1 MLRRFKLPPSA
12 PLTCTCGTGA
22 GRTGPYLLPILL
34 VISILLA
41 GCRSPQLG
49 QELIRVQVVADGKTQ
64 QVEIQAGSTAGQAL
78 EAAGLQVGNLDKS
91 DPPVYTVLSS
101 GDEVR
106 LTRVREEFT
115 TEDVTIP
122 FEQQIARNESM
133 PEGET
138 RLVQPGVSG
147 SQELTYRILY
157 EDGKEVSRSVV
168 KSVTLQEAVPEIV
181 MVGAQ
186 SAYAP
191 LVIPGKLAYLAGG
204 NAWLMEGT
212 TANRRPL
219 VTTGDLDGR
228 IFSISPDGK
237 WLLFSRKSSKA
248 ADAEINTLWVIS
260 LSGTNAKP
268 FSLGV
273 KNVVH
278 SAVWTPSSAN
288 VAYTTVEPRS
298 TAPGWQANND
308 IYKVVIGN
316 GWAGTPQRIVEANS
330 GGVYGWWGLE
340 LHYSPEG
347 ILSYARPDEVGLVD
361 QQGGELK
368 PLLEITPLQ
377 THSDWAWVPGMT
389 WGADSQTLYVVTH
402 APPPNLVN
410 AEESPFFDLTAAST
424 ADKAV
429 VHVARQTGMF
439 AYPSA
444 SALRPSGKEKA
455 YQVAFLQAVFPEQS
469 ETSRYRV
476 VVMDRDGS
484 NQRIIFPPSDA
495 PGLEPQTPVWA
506 PEPLDGQTGDFLA
519 LVYQGNLWLVD
530 SGSGNAFQVT
540 GDGLITRID
549 WK

>member
-1 MLRRFKLPPSA
+1 MTLRIKLPPH
-12 PLTCTCGTGA
+12 
-22 GRTGPYLLPILL
+22 LLPFFFVSFLI
-34 VISILLA
+34 LA

-49 QELIRVQVVADGKTQ
+49 QELIGVQVIADGSTQ
-64 QVEIQAGSTAGQAL
+64 QVEVQAGSTAGQAL
-78 EAAGLQVGNLDKS
+78 EAAGMQVSNLDKS
-91 DPPVYTVLSS
+91 DPPVYTVL
-101 GDEVR
+101 GDGDQVR
-106 LTRVREEFT
+106 LTRVREEFI
-115 TEDVTIP
+115 TEEVTIP
-122 FEQQIARNESM
+122 FEQQIARNESL
-133 PEGET
+133 PVGET

-147 SQELTYRILY
+147 IQELTYRILY
-157 EDGKEVSRSVV
+157 EDGEEVSRSVV
-168 KSVTLQEAVPEIV
+168 KSVILREAVSEIV

-219 VTTGDLDGR
+219 VTSGDLDGR

-248 ADAEINTLWVIS
+248 ADVEINTLWAVS
-260 LSGTNAKP
+260 LARENLSP
-268 FSLGV
+268 FNLGI

-308 IYKVVIGN
+308 VYKVVIGN

-347 ILSYARPDEVGLVD
+347 ILSYARADEVGLVD
-361 QQGGELK
+361 QQSGQLK
-368 PLLEITPLQ
+368 PLLEITPVQ

-389 WGADSQTLYVVTH
+389 WGADSQTLFVVTH

-424 ADKAV
+424 ANKAV
-429 VHVARQTGMF
+429 MRIARQTGMF

-444 SALRPSGKEKA
+444 SMLRESGDENA
-455 YQVAFLQAVFPEQS
+455 YQIAFLQAIFPEQS

-476 VVMDRDGS
+476 IVMDRDGS

-495 PGLEPQTPVWA
+495 PGLEPQRPIWA
-506 PEPLDGQTGDFLA
+506 PLPLEGQARDFLA
-519 LVYQGNLWLVD
+519 LSYQGNLWLVD
-530 SGSGNAFQVT
+530 SGNGAAFQVT

>member
-1 MLRRFKLPPSA
+1 MLRRFQLPLS
-12 PLTCTCGTGA
+12 
-22 GRTGPYLLPILL
+22 LLPILL
-34 VISILLA
+34 AISILLA

-49 QELIRVQVVADGKTQ
+49 QELIRVQIAADGKTQ
-64 QVEIQAGSTAGQAL
+64 QVEVQAGSTAGQAL
-78 EAAGLQVGNLDKS
+78 EAAGLQVSNLDKS
-91 DPPVYTVLSS
+91 DPPVYTILSN
-101 GDEVR
+101 GDEIR

-122 FEQQIARNESM
+122 FEQQIARNESL

-147 SQELTYRILY
+147 LQELTYRILF
-157 EDGKEVSRSVV
+157 ENDKEISRSVV
-168 KSVTLQEAVPEIV
+168 KSVILQEAVPEIV

-237 WLLFSRKSSKA
+237 WLLFSRKSSKS
-248 ADAEINTLWVIS
+248 ADVEINTLWAVS
-260 LSGTNAKP
+260 LSGSNAKP

-308 IYKVVIGN
+308 VYKVVIGN

-347 ILSYARPDEVGLVD
+347 ILSYARADEVGLVD

-377 THSDWAWVPGMT
+377 THSDWAWVPGMA
-389 WGADSQTLYVVTH
+389 WGADSQTLYIVTH

-429 VHVARQTGMF
+429 VRIARQTGMF

-444 SALRPSGKEKA
+444 SVLRPSGKEKA

-506 PEPLDGQTGDFLA
+506 PDPLDGQTGDFLA
-519 LVYQGNLWLVD
+519 LAYQGNLWLVD

-540 GDGLITRID
+540 GDGLITGID

>member
-1 MLRRFKLPPSA
+1 MPQRFGLPSKLLIVSIA
-12 PLTCTCGTGA
+12 
-22 GRTGPYLLPILL
+22 
-34 VISILLA
+34 ISILLA
-41 GCRSPQLG
+41 GCFAPQIAG
-49 QELIRVQVVADGKTQ
+49 EQINVQVIADGETR
-64 QVEIQAGSTAGQAL
+64 QVQVQSGSTAGQAL
-78 EAAGLQVGNLDKS
+78 EAAGLHVGNLDRS
-91 DPPVYTVLSS
+91 DPPIYTVVGN
-101 GDEVR
+101 GDQIH

-115 TEDVTIP
+115 TEEVTIP
-122 FEQQIARNESM
+122 FDQQIARNESL
-133 PEGET
+133 PVGET
-138 RLVQPGVSG
+138 RLVQPGING
-147 SQELTYRILY
+147 KQELTYRILY
-157 EDGKEVSRSVV
+157 EDDVEVNRSAV
-168 KSVTLQEAVPEIV
+168 KIVTLQEALPEIV

-191 LVIPGKLAYLAGG
+191 LVIPGKIAYLAGG

-228 IFSISPDGK
+228 IFSISPDGR
-237 WLLFSRKSSKA
+237 WLLYSRKSSKP
-248 ADAEINTLWVIS
+248 ADEEINTLWAVN
-260 LSGTNAKP
+260 LTNPDATP
-268 FSLGV
+268 FNLGI

-278 SAVWTPSSAN
+278 SAIWTPSSAN

-316 GWAGTPQRIVEANS
+316 GWAGTPQRVLEANS

-347 ILSYARPDEVGLVD
+347 ILSYARADQVGLVD
-361 QQGGELK
+361 QQKGELK

-389 WGADSQTLYVVTH
+389 WGADSQTVFVVTH

-410 AEESPFFDLTAAST
+410 AEESPYFDLTAAST
-424 ADKAV
+424 ANKATMRLV
-429 VHVARQTGMF
+429 QQTGMF

-444 SALRPSGKEKA
+444 SALRQSGKEKS
-455 YQVAFLQAVFPEQS
+455 YQLAFLQAIFPEQS

-484 NQRIIFPPSDA
+484 NRRAIFPPADA

-506 PEPLDGQTGDFLA
+506 AEPLEGQTGDFL
-519 LVYQGNLWLVD
+519 LLIYQGNLWLVD
-530 SGSGNAFQVT
+530 SGSEQAFQIT
-540 GDGLITRID
+540 GDGLINRVD

>member
-1 MLRRFKLPPSA
+1 MLRRFKLQP
-12 PLTCTCGTGA
+12 C
-22 GRTGPYLLPILL
+22 LLPLL
-34 VISILLA
+34 VSVFLLLA

-49 QELIRVQVVADGKTQ
+49 QELIHVQVSADGKTQ

-78 EAAGLQVGNLDKS
+78 KAAGVEVSNLDKS
-91 DPPVYTVLSS
+91 DPPVYTVL
-101 GDEVR
+101 GDGDQVR

-122 FEQQIARNESM
+122 FEQQVVRNESL
-133 PEGET
+133 PVGDT

-147 SQELTYRILY
+147 TQELTYRILY

-168 KSVTLQEAVPEIV
+168 KSVDLQAAVPEIV

-248 ADAEINTLWVIS
+248 ADVEINTLWAVS
-260 LSGTNAKP
+260 LTREKASP

-278 SAVWTPSSAN
+278 SAIWTPSSAN

-308 IYKVVIGN
+308 VYKVVIGD

-347 ILSYARPDEVGLVD
+347 ILSYARADEVGLVD
-361 QQGGELK
+361 QQKGELK
-368 PLLEITPLQ
+368 PLLEITPVQ

-389 WGADSQTLYVVTH
+389 WGADSQTMFVVTH

-424 ADKAV
+424 ANKAV
-429 VHVARQTGMF
+429 IQIARQTGMF

-444 SALRPSGKEKA
+444 SALRPSGEERA
-455 YQVAFLQAVFPEQS
+455 YQVAFLQAIFPEQS

-484 NQRIIFPPSDA
+484 NQRIIFPPPDA

-506 PEPLDGQTGDFLA
+506 PEPIEGQVRDFLA

-530 SGSGNAFQVT
+530 SGSGDSFQVT
-540 GDGLITRID
+540 GDGLISRID

>member
-1 MLRRFKLPPSA
+1 MYRRF
-12 PLTCTCGTGA
+12 
-22 GRTGPYLLPILL
+22 RLLPNLL
-34 VISILLA
+34 PLFLAVSILLA

-49 QELIRVQVVADGKTQ
+49 QELIRVQISADGKTQ
-64 QVEIQAGSTAGQAL
+64 QIEVQAGSTAAQAL
-78 EAAGLQVGNLDKS
+78 EAAGLAVSNLDKS
-91 DPPVYTVLSS
+91 DPPAYTVLGD
-101 GDEVR
+101 GDEIR
-106 LTRVREEFT
+106 LTRVREEFI
-115 TEDVTIP
+115 TEEVTIP
-122 FEQQIARNESM
+122 FEQQIARNESL
-133 PEGET
+133 PDGET

-147 SQELTYRILY
+147 LEERTYRILF
-157 EDGKEVSRSVV
+157 EDDEEVNRSVV
-168 KSVTLQEAVPEIV
+168 KSVILRAAVPEIV

-186 SAYAP
+186 SVYAP

-228 IFSISPDGK
+228 IFSISPNGD
-237 WLLFSRKSSKA
+237 WLLFSRKSNKSPEV
-248 ADAEINTLWVIS
+248 EINTLWAIS
-260 LSGTNAKP
+260 LSRLTASP
-268 FSLGV
+268 FSLDV

-308 IYKVVIGN
+308 VYKVVIGN

-347 ILSYARPDEVGLVD
+347 ILSYARADEIGLVD
-361 QQGGELK
+361 QQNGELK

-389 WGADSQTLYVVTH
+389 WGADGQTLYVVTH

-410 AEESPFFDLTAAST
+410 PEESPFFDLTAAST
-424 ADKAV
+424 ANKAV
-429 VHVARQTGMF
+429 VRIARQTGMF

-444 SALRPSGKEKA
+444 SALRPSGDERA

-476 VVMDRDGS
+476 IIMDRDGS

-506 PEPLDGQTGDFLA
+506 PEPIEGQAGDFLA
-519 LVYQGNLWLVD
+519 LAYQGNLWLVD

-540 GDGLITRID
+540 GDGLISRID

>member
-1 MLRRFKLPPSA
+1 MFPRIRLIPNLLASMLA
-12 PLTCTCGTGA
+12 
-22 GRTGPYLLPILL
+22 
-34 VISILLA
+34 VSILLA

-49 QELIRVQVVADGKTQ
+49 QEQISVQVVADGRTQ

-78 EAAGLQVGNLDKS
+78 EAAGLTVSNLDKS
-91 DPPVYTVLSS
+91 DPPAYTVLSD
-101 GDEVR
+101 GDEIR

-115 TEDVTIP
+115 TEEVTIP
-122 FEQQIARNESM
+122 FEQQIARNESL
-133 PEGET
+133 PVGET

-147 SQELTYRILY
+147 IQEKTYRILY
-157 EDGKEVSRSVV
+157 ENDEEVSRSVV
-168 KSVTLQEAVPEIV
+168 KTVVIQETVPEIV

-191 LVIPGKLAYLAGG
+191 LVIPGVIVYLAGG

-228 IFSISPDGK
+228 IFSVSPNGR
-237 WLLFSRKSSKA
+237 WLLFSRQSNKSP
-248 ADAEINTLWVIS
+248 DVEINTLWAIS
-260 LSGTNAKP
+260 LSRENASP
-268 FSLGV
+268 FNLDI

-278 SAVWTPSSAN
+278 SAIWTPSSAN

-330 GGVYGWWGLE
+330 GGVYGWWGME

-347 ILSYARPDEVGLVD
+347 ILSYARADEVGLVD
-361 QQGGELK
+361 QQKGELK

-389 WGADSQTLYVVTH
+389 WGADSQTMYVVTH

-410 AEESPFFDLTAAST
+410 AEESPFFDLTASST
-424 ADKAV
+424 ANKATMRI
-429 VHVARQTGMF
+429 AQQTGMF

-444 SALRPSGKEKA
+444 SALRPSGEEKS
-455 YQVAFLQAVFPEQS
+455 YQVAFLQAIFPEQS

-476 VVMDRDGS
+476 IVMDRDGS
-484 NQRIIFPPSDA
+484 NQRAIFPPSDA
-495 PGLEPQTPVWA
+495 PGLEPQAPVWA
-506 PEPLDGQTGDFLA
+506 PQPLEGQTGDFLA

-530 SGSGNAFQVT
+530 SGSGQVFQVT
-540 GDGLITRID
+540 GDGLISRLD

>member
-1 MLRRFKLPPSA
+1 MLRRFSPFPN
-12 PLTCTCGTGA
+12 
-22 GRTGPYLLPILL
+22 LLLILL
-34 VISILLA
+34 TVSTLLA

-49 QELIRVQVVADGKTQ
+49 QELISVQVIADGNTQ

-78 EAAGLQVGNLDKS
+78 ESAGVQVSNLDKS
-91 DPPVYTVLSS
+91 DPPIYTVLSD
-101 GDEVR
+101 GDQVR

-115 TEDVTIP
+115 TEEVTIP
-122 FEQQIARNESM
+122 FEQQIARNESL
-133 PEGET
+133 PDGET

-147 SQELTYRILY
+147 VQELTYRILF
-157 EDGKEVSRSVV
+157 EDDVEVSRSVV
-168 KSVTLQEAVPEIV
+168 KSVILQEAVPEIV

-219 VTTGDLDGR
+219 VTSGDLDGR
-228 IFSISPDGK
+228 IFSISPDGE
-237 WLLFSRKSSKA
+237 WLLFSRKSSKP
-248 ADAEINTLWVIS
+248 ADEEINTLWAVS
-260 LSGTNAKP
+260 LSRENSSP

-308 IYKVVIGN
+308 VYKVVIGN

-347 ILSYARPDEVGLVD
+347 ILSYARADEIGLVD
-361 QQGGELK
+361 QQNGEFK

-389 WGADSQTLYVVTH
+389 WGADSLTIYVVTH

-424 ADKAV
+424 ANKAV
-429 VHVARQTGMF
+429 VRIAHQTGMF
-439 AYPSA
+439 AFPSA
-444 SALRPSGKEKA
+444 SALRPSGKEKS

-495 PGLEPQTPVWA
+495 PGLEPQAPVWA
-506 PEPLDGQTGDFLA
+506 PAPLEGQAGDFLA
-519 LVYQGNLWLVD
+519 LAYQGNLWLVD
-530 SGSGNAFQVT
+530 SGSGGAFQVT
-540 GDGLITRID
+540 GDGLISRLD

>member
-1 MLRRFKLPPSA
+1 MQ
-12 PLTCTCGTGA
+12 
-22 GRTGPYLLPILL
+22 
-34 VISILLA
+34 VI
-41 GCRSPQLG
+41 
-49 QELIRVQVVADGKTQ
+49 ADGNTQ
-64 QVEIQAGSTAGQAL
+64 QVEIQNGSTAGQAL
-78 EAAGLQVGNLDKS
+78 QAAGVQVSNLDKS
-91 DPPVYTVLSS
+91 DPPAYAVLSD

-106 LTRVREEFT
+106 LTRVSEEFI
-115 TEDVTIP
+115 TEEVTIP
-122 FEQQIARNESM
+122 FEQQIARNESL
-133 PEGET
+133 PDGET

-147 SQELTYRILY
+147 LQELTYRILL
-157 EDGKEVSRSVV
+157 EDGQEVSRSVV
-168 KSVTLQEAVPEIV
+168 KNVTLQAAVPEIV

-191 LVIPGKLAYLAGG
+191 LVIPGKLAYIAGG

-219 VTTGDLDGR
+219 VTSGDLDGR
-228 IFSISPDGK
+228 IFSISPDGE
-237 WLLFSRKSSKA
+237 WLMFSRRSTKSP
-248 ADAEINTLWVIS
+248 DVEINTLWAVS
-260 LSGTNAKP
+260 LARAGASP

-308 IYKVVIGN
+308 VYKVVIGN

-347 ILSYARPDEVGLVD
+347 ILSYARADEVGLVD
-361 QQGGELK
+361 QQNGEFK

-389 WGADSQTLYVVTH
+389 WGADSFTLYVVTH
-402 APPPNLVN
+402 APPPSLVN
-410 AEESPFFDLTAAST
+410 PEESPFFDLTAAST
-424 ADKAV
+424 ANKAV
-429 VHVARQTGMF
+429 VRIASQTGMF
-439 AYPSA
+439 AYPAA
-444 SALRPSGKEKA
+444 SALRPSGEEKS
-455 YQVAFLQAVFPEQS
+455 YQVAFLQAIFPEQS

-484 NQRIIFPPSDA
+484 NQRAIFPPSDA
-495 PGLEPQTPVWA
+495 PGLEPQAPTWA
-506 PEPLDGQTGDFLA
+506 PEPVEGQSADFLA
-519 LVYQGNLWLVD
+519 LAYQGNLWLVD
-530 SGSGNAFQVT
+530 SGSEQAFQVT
-540 GDGLITRID
+540 GDGLISRID

>member
-1 MLRRFKLPPSA
+1 MTLRFKLPS
-12 PLTCTCGTGA
+12 L
-22 GRTGPYLLPILL
+22 LLPVFL
-34 VISILLA
+34 VSFLLLA

-49 QELIRVQVVADGKTQ
+49 QELIDVQVIADGSTQ
-64 QVEIQAGSTAGQAL
+64 QIEVQAGSTAGQAL
-78 EAAGLQVGNLDKS
+78 EAAGVQVSNLDKS
-91 DPPVYTVLSS
+91 DPPVYTVL
-101 GDEVR
+101 GDGDQVR
-106 LTRVREEFT
+106 LTRVREEFL
-115 TEDVTIP
+115 TEEVTIP
-122 FEQQIARNESM
+122 FEQQLARNESL
-133 PEGET
+133 PVGET

-147 SQELTYRILY
+147 AQELTYRILY
-157 EDGKEVSRSVV
+157 EDEQEVSRSVV
-168 KSVTLQEAVPEIV
+168 KSVTLREAVPEIV

-219 VTTGDLDGR
+219 VTSGDLDGR
-228 IFSISPDGK
+228 VFSISPDGK

-248 ADAEINTLWVIS
+248 PEVEINTLWAVS
-260 LSGTNAKP
+260 LARENSSP
-268 FSLGV
+268 FNLGI

-278 SAVWTPSSAN
+278 SAIWTPSSAN

-308 IYKVVIGN
+308 VYKVVIGN

-347 ILSYARPDEVGLVD
+347 ILSYARADEVGLVD
-361 QQGGELK
+361 QQRGELK
-368 PLLEITPLQ
+368 PLLEITPVQ
-377 THSDWAWVPGMT
+377 THSDWAWVPGLA

-402 APPPNLVN
+402 APPPSLVN

-424 ADKAV
+424 ANKAV
-429 VHVARQTGMF
+429 MRIARQTGMF

-444 SALRPSGKEKA
+444 SILRESGKEKA
-455 YQVAFLQAVFPEQS
+455 YQIAFLQAIFPEQS

-476 VVMDRDGS
+476 IVMDRDGS

-495 PGLEPQTPVWA
+495 PGLEPQRPVWA
-506 PEPLDGQTGDFLA
+506 PQPIEGQARDFLA
-519 LVYQGNLWLVD
+519 LSYQGNLWLVD
-530 SGSGNAFQVT
+530 SGNGAAFQVT

>member
-1 MLRRFKLPPSA
+1 M
-12 PLTCTCGTGA
+12 
-22 GRTGPYLLPILL
+22 
-34 VISILLA
+34 
-41 GCRSPQLG
+41 
-49 QELIRVQVVADGKTQ
+49 QVVADGNTQ

-78 EAAGLQVGNLDKS
+78 EAAGLQVSNLDKS
-91 DPPVYTVLSS
+91 DPPAYTVISS
-101 GDEVR
+101 GDEIH
-106 LTRVREEFT
+106 LTRVREEFI
-115 TEDVTIP
+115 TEEVTIP
-122 FEQQIARNESM
+122 FEQQIARNESL
-133 PEGET
+133 PDGET

-147 SQELTYRILY
+147 LQELTYRILL
-157 EDGKEVSRSVV
+157 EDDEEVSRSVV
-168 KSVTLQEAVPEIV
+168 KNVILQAAVPEIV

-212 TANRRPL
+212 TASRRPL
-219 VTTGDLDGR
+219 VTSGDLDGR
-228 IFSISPDGK
+228 IFSISPDGE
-237 WLLFSRKSSKA
+237 WLLFTRRSTKA
-248 ADAEINTLWVIS
+248 PDVEINTLWAIS
-260 LSGTNAKP
+260 LSRASASP
-268 FSLGV
+268 FDLGV

-308 IYKVVIGN
+308 VYKIVIGN
-316 GWAGTPQRIVEANS
+316 GWAGTPQRIMEANS

-347 ILSYARPDEVGLVD
+347 ILSYARADEIGLVD
-361 QQGGELK
+361 QQIGELK
-368 PLLEITPLQ
+368 PLLAITPLQ

-402 APPPNLVN
+402 APPPNLVSP
-410 AEESPFFDLTAAST
+410 EESPFFDLTAAST
-424 ADKAV
+424 ANKAV
-429 VHVARQTGMF
+429 VRIASQTGMF

-444 SALRPSGKEKA
+444 SALRPSGEEKS
-455 YQVAFLQAVFPEQS
+455 YQVAFLQAIFPEQS

-484 NQRIIFPPSDA
+484 NQHAIFPPSDA
-495 PGLEPQTPVWA
+495 PGLEPQAPAWA
-506 PEPLDGQTGDFLA
+506 PEPLEGQIGDFLA
-519 LVYQGNLWLVD
+519 LSYQGNLWLVD
-530 SGSGNAFQVT
+530 SSNGQAFQVT
-540 GDGLITRID
+540 GDGLISRID

>member
-1 MLRRFKLPPSA
+1 MYRRFRL
-12 PLTCTCGTGA
+12 LLN
-22 GRTGPYLLPILL
+22 LLPLFLAVSILL
-34 VISILLA
+34 V

-49 QELIRVQVVADGKTQ
+49 QELIRVQVNADGKTQ
-64 QVEIQAGSTAGQAL
+64 QVEVQAGSTAAQAL
-78 EAAGLQVGNLDKS
+78 EAAGLAVSNLDKS
-91 DPPVYTVLSS
+91 DPPAYTVLGD

-106 LTRVREEFT
+106 LTRVREEFI
-115 TEDVTIP
+115 TEEVNIP
-122 FEQQIARNESM
+122 FEQQIARNESL
-133 PEGET
+133 PDGET

-147 SQELTYRILY
+147 LEERTYRILF
-157 EDGKEVSRSVV
+157 EDDEEVNRSVV
-168 KSVTLQEAVPEIV
+168 KSVILRAAVPEIV

-228 IFSISPDGK
+228 IFSISPNGD
-237 WLLFSRKSSKA
+237 WLLFSRKSTKSP
-248 ADAEINTLWVIS
+248 DVEINTLWAIS
-260 LSGTNAKP
+260 LSRLNVSP
-268 FSLGV
+268 FSLDV

-308 IYKVVIGN
+308 VYKVVIGN

-347 ILSYARPDEVGLVD
+347 ILSYARADEVGLVD
-361 QQGGELK
+361 QQNGELK

-389 WGADSQTLYVVTH
+389 WGADSQTLYIVTH

-410 AEESPFFDLTAAST
+410 PEESPFFDLTAAST
-424 ADKAV
+424 ANQAV
-429 VHVARQTGMF
+429 VRIARQTGMF

-444 SALRPSGKEKA
+444 SALRPSGEERA

-476 VVMDRDGS
+476 IIMDRDGS

-506 PEPLDGQTGDFLA
+506 PEPLQGQAGDFLA
-519 LVYQGNLWLVD
+519 LAYQGNLWLVD
-530 SGSGNAFQVT
+530 SGSGSAFQVT
-540 GDGLITRID
+540 GDGLISRID

>member
-1 MLRRFKLPPSA
+1 
-12 PLTCTCGTGA
+12 
-22 GRTGPYLLPILL
+22 
-34 VISILLA
+34 V
-41 GCRSPQLG
+41 
-49 QELIRVQVVADGKTQ
+49 
-64 QVEIQAGSTAGQAL
+64 
-78 EAAGLQVGNLDKS
+78 
-91 DPPVYTVLSS
+91 
-101 GDEVR
+101 
-106 LTRVREEFT
+106 TRVREEFV
-115 TEDVTIP
+115 TEEVTIP
-122 FEQQIARNESM
+122 FEQQIARNESL
-133 PEGET
+133 PVGET

-147 SQELTYRILY
+147 IQELTYRILY
-157 EDGKEVSRSVV
+157 EDEQEVNRAVV
-168 KSVTLQEAVPEIV
+168 KSVTLQAALPEIV

-212 TANRRPL
+212 TANRHPL
-219 VTTGDLDGR
+219 VTSGDLDGR

-237 WLLFSRKSSKA
+237 WLLFSRKSDKSP
-248 ADAEINTLWVIS
+248 DVEINSLWAVS
-260 LSGTNAKP
+260 LSRENASP
-268 FSLGV
+268 FSLGI

-308 IYKVVIGN
+308 VYNVVIGN

-347 ILSYARPDEVGLVD
+347 ILSYARADEVGLVD
-361 QQGGELK
+361 QQNGELK

-377 THSDWAWVPGMT
+377 THSDWAWVPGLA

-410 AEESPFFDLTAAST
+410 AEDSPFFDLTAAST
-424 ADKAV
+424 ANKAV
-429 VHVARQTGMF
+429 VHIARQTGMF

-444 SALRPSGKEKA
+444 SVLRPSGEERA
-455 YQVAFLQAVFPEQS
+455 YQVAYLQAIFPEQS

-476 VVMDRDGS
+476 IVMDRDGS
-484 NQRIIFPPSDA
+484 NQRIIFPPPDA
-495 PGLEPQTPVWA
+495 PGLEPQVPVWA
-506 PEPLDGQTGDFLA
+506 PQPLEGQVRDFLA
-519 LVYQGNLWLVD
+519 LAYQGNLWLVD
-530 SGSGNAFQVT
+530 SGNGSAFQVT

>member
-1 MLRRFKLPPSA
+1 MFRRFKLPSH
-12 PLTCTCGTGA
+12 
-22 GRTGPYLLPILL
+22 LLPILL
-34 VISILLA
+34 AVSILLA

-49 QELIRVQVVADGKTQ
+49 EEMIHVQVIADGNTQ
-64 QVEIQAGSTAGQAL
+64 LVEIRAGSTAGQAL
-78 EAAGLQVGNLDKS
+78 EAADLQVSNLDKS
-91 DPPVYTVLSS
+91 DPPIYTVLSE
-101 GDEVR
+101 GDQVR

-115 TEDVTIP
+115 TEEVTIP
-122 FEQQIARNESM
+122 FEQQIARNESL
-133 PEGET
+133 PDGET
-138 RLVQPGVSG
+138 RLVQPGVNG
-147 SQELTYRILY
+147 LQELTYRVLF
-157 EDGKEVSRSVV
+157 EDDVEVNRSVV
-168 KSVTLQEAVPEIV
+168 KNVTIQEAVPEIV

-212 TANRRPL
+212 TANRRPI
-219 VTTGDLDGR
+219 VTSGDLDGR
-228 IFSISPDGK
+228 IFSISPNGE
-237 WLLFSRKSSKA
+237 WLLFSRQSTKS
-248 ADAEINTLWVIS
+248 ADVEINSLWVVS
-260 LSGTNAKP
+260 LTRENAKP

-278 SAVWTPSSAN
+278 SAIWTPSSAN

-308 IYKVVIGN
+308 VYKVVIGD

-347 ILSYARPDEVGLVD
+347 ILSYARADEVGLVD
-361 QQGGELK
+361 QQAGEFK

-389 WGADSQTLYVVTH
+389 WGADSFTLYVVTH

-410 AEESPFFDLTAAST
+410 PEESPYFDLTAAST
-424 ADKAV
+424 ANRAV
-429 VHVARQTGMF
+429 VRIARQTGMF
-439 AYPSA
+439 AFPSA
-444 SALRPSGKEKA
+444 SALRSSGEERA
-455 YQVAFLQAVFPEQS
+455 YQVAYLQAVFPEQS

-495 PGLEPQTPVWA
+495 PGLEPQAPVWS
-506 PEPLDGQTGDFLA
+506 PEPLEGQTGDFIALA
-519 LVYQGNLWLVD
+519 YQGNLWLVD

-540 GDGLITRID
+540 GDGLISRLD

>member
-1 MLRRFKLPPSA
+1 MKQRLKL
-12 PLTCTCGTGA
+12 LLH
-22 GRTGPYLLPILL
+22 LLPIFGIISLL
-34 VISILLA
+34 VVA
-41 GCRSPQLG
+41 CRSPQLG
-49 QELIRVQVVADGKTQ
+49 QELIHVQVNADGKTQ
-64 QVEIQAGSTAGQAL
+64 QVEVQAGSTAGQAL
-78 EAAGLQVGNLDKS
+78 EAAGVQVSNLDKS
-91 DPPVYTVLSS
+91 DPPVYTVLGN
-101 GDEVR
+101 GDQVH

-122 FEQQIARNESM
+122 FEQQIARNESL
-133 PEGET
+133 PVGET

-147 SQELTYRILY
+147 MQEQTYRVLY
-157 EDGKEVSRSVV
+157 EDGEEVSRSVV
-168 KSVTLQEAVPEIV
+168 KSVTLQAAVPEIV

-191 LVIPGKLAYLAGG
+191 LVIPGKLAYLSGG

-212 TANRRPL
+212 TADRRPL

-237 WLLFSRKSSKA
+237 WLLFSRKSSKSPA
-248 ADAEINTLWVIS
+248 VEINTLWAVS
-260 LSGTNAKP
+260 LLRENASP

-278 SAVWTPSSAN
+278 SAIWTPSSAN

-308 IYKVVIGN
+308 VYKVVIGD

-340 LHYSPEG
+340 LYYSPEG
-347 ILSYARPDEVGLVD
+347 ILSYARADEVGLVD
-361 QQGGELK
+361 QQNGELK
-368 PLLEITPLQ
+368 PLLDITPVQ

-424 ADKAV
+424 ANKAV
-429 VHVARQTGMF
+429 MQIARQTGMF

-444 SALRPSGKEKA
+444 SVLRPSGKERA
-455 YQVAFLQAVFPEQS
+455 YQVAFLQAIFPDQS

-476 VVMDRDGS
+476 IVMDRDGS

-506 PEPLDGQTGDFLA
+506 PEPLEGQARDFLA
-519 LVYQGNLWLVD
+519 LIYQGNLWLVD
-530 SGSGNAFQVT
+530 SGSGDAFQVT
-540 GDGLITRID
+540 GDGLISRID

>member
-1 MLRRFKLPPSA
+1 MHQRFNPSTTLRTSLN
-12 PLTCTCGTGA
+12 
-22 GRTGPYLLPILL
+22 LLAILL
-34 VISILLA
+34 AASLLLA
-41 GCRSPQLG
+41 GCRSPELG
-49 QELIRVQVVADGKTQ
+49 QEQINVQVVADGKTQ
-64 QVEIQAGSTAGQAL
+64 QVEIQAGSTVGQAL
-78 EAAGLQVGNLDKS
+78 EAAGLDVSNLDKS
-91 DPPVYTVLSS
+91 DPPAYTVLSD
-101 GDEVR
+101 GDEIH
-106 LTRVREEFT
+106 LTRVREEFI
-115 TEDVTIP
+115 TEEVTIP
-122 FEQQIARNESM
+122 FEGQIARNESL

-147 SQELTYRILY
+147 LQELTYRILL
-157 EDGKEVSRSVV
+157 EDGQEVSRTAV
-168 KSVTLQEAVPEIV
+168 KTVTLREAVPEIV

-191 LVIPGKLAYLAGG
+191 LVIPGKLVYLAAG

-212 TANRRPL
+212 TANRRAL
-219 VTTGDLDGR
+219 VTSGDLDGR
-228 IFSISPDGK
+228 IFSVSPDGR
-237 WLLFSRKSSKA
+237 WLLFSRKSDKP
-248 ADAEINTLWVIS
+248 ADKEINTLWAVS
-260 LSGTNAKP
+260 LSREDANP

-278 SAVWTPSSAN
+278 SAIWTPSSAN

-316 GWAGTPQRIVEANS
+316 GWAGTPQRVLEANS

-347 ILSYARPDEVGLVD
+347 ILSYARADEVGTVD
-361 QQGGELK
+361 QQEGELR

-377 THSDWAWVPGMT
+377 THSDWAWVPGMA

-410 AEESPFFDLTAAST
+410 PEESPFFDLTATST
-424 ADKAV
+424 ANKATMRIV
-429 VHVARQTGMF
+429 QQTGMF

-444 SALRPSGKEKA
+444 SALRPSGEEKS
-455 YQVAFLQAVFPEQS
+455 YQVAFLQAIFPEQS

-476 VVMDRDGS
+476 IVMDRDGS
-484 NQRIIFPPSDA
+484 NQRAVFPPSDA
-495 PGLEPQTPVWA
+495 PGLEPQAPVWA
-506 PEPLDGQTGDFLA
+506 PQPLEGQAGDFLA

-530 SGSGNAFQVT
+530 SGSGQAFQVT
-540 GDGLITRID
+540 GDGLISRVD

>member
-1 MLRRFKLPPSA
+1 VALA
-12 PLTCTCGTGA
+12 
-22 GRTGPYLLPILL
+22 
-34 VISILLA
+34 LA

-49 QELIRVQVVADGKTQ
+49 QELIDVQVSADGKTQ
-64 QVEIQAGSTAGQAL
+64 QVEVQAGSTAGQAL
-78 EAAGLQVGNLDKS
+78 AAAGVETGNLDKS
-91 DPPVYTVLSS
+91 DPPIYTVL
-101 GDEVR
+101 GDGDRVN
-106 LTRVREEFT
+106 LTRVREEFV
-115 TEDVTIP
+115 TEEVTIP
-122 FEQQIARNESM
+122 FEQQIARNESL
-133 PEGET
+133 PAGET

-147 SQELTYRILY
+147 LQELTYRILY
-157 EDGKEVSRSVV
+157 EDNEEVSRAVV
-168 KSVTLQEAVPEIV
+168 KNVILKAPVPEIV
-181 MVGAQ
+181 RVGAQ

-228 IFSISPDGK
+228 IFSISPDGE
-237 WLLFSRKSSKA
+237 WLLFSRKSEKP
-248 ADAEINTLWVIS
+248 ADEEINTLWAVS
-260 LSGTNAKP
+260 LARENANP
-268 FSLGV
+268 FNLGI

-278 SAVWTPSSAN
+278 SAIWTPSSAN

-308 IYKVVIGN
+308 VYKIVIGN

-347 ILSYARPDEVGLVD
+347 ILSYARADEVGLVD
-361 QQGGELK
+361 QQNGELK

-402 APPPNLVN
+402 APPPDLVN
-410 AEESPFFDLTAAST
+410 PEESPFFDLTAAST
-424 ADKAV
+424 ANKAV
-429 VHVARQTGMF
+429 MRIARQTGMF

-444 SALRPSGKEKA
+444 SALRLSGDERA
-455 YQVAFLQAVFPEQS
+455 YQVAFLQAIFPEQS

-476 VVMDRDGS
+476 IVMDRDGS
-484 NQRIIFPPSDA
+484 NQRVIFPPSDA
-495 PGLEPQTPVWA
+495 PGIEPQTPVWA
-506 PEPLDGQTGDFLA
+506 PQPLEGQVRDFLA
-519 LVYQGNLWLVD
+519 LAYQGNLWLVD
-530 SGSGNAFQVT
+530 SGSGAAFQVT
-540 GDGLITRID
+540 GDSLITRID

>member
-1 MLRRFKLPPSA
+1 MSWRFH
-12 PLTCTCGTGA
+12 PL
-22 GRTGPYLLPILL
+22 PYLLTIFLA
-34 VISILLA
+34 VSTLLA
-41 GCRSPQLG
+41 GCRSPQFG
-49 QELIRVQVVADGKTQ
+49 EEPIQVQVIADGSTHRL
-64 QVEIQAGSTAGQAL
+64 EIQSGSTAGQAL
-78 EAAGLQVGNLDKS
+78 EAAGVQVSSLDKS
-91 DPPVYTVLSS
+91 DPPAYTVLSN
-101 GDEVR
+101 GDQVH
-106 LTRVREEFT
+106 LTRVNEEFI
-115 TEDVTIP
+115 TEDVVIP
-122 FEQQIARNESM
+122 FEQQIARNESL
-133 PEGET
+133 PDGET
-138 RLVQPGVSG
+138 RLMQPGVNG
-147 SQELTYRILY
+147 AQELTYRILL
-157 EDGKEVSRSVV
+157 EDGEEVSRSVV
-168 KSVTLQEAVPEIV
+168 KSVTIQESVPEIV

-191 LVIPGKLAYLAGG
+191 LVIPGKLVYLAGG
-204 NAWLMEGT
+204 NAWLMEST

-219 VTTGDLDGR
+219 VTSGDLDGR
-228 IFSISPDGK
+228 IFSISPDRR
-237 WLLFSRKSSKA
+237 WLLFSRGSNKSP
-248 ADAEINTLWVIS
+248 DVEINTLWAIS
-260 LSGTNAKP
+260 LAREDATP

-308 IYKVVIGN
+308 VYKVVIGN

-347 ILSYARPDEVGLVD
+347 ILSYARADEIGLVD
-361 QQGGELK
+361 QQEGEFK

-389 WGADSQTLYVVTH
+389 WGADSLTLYVVTH

-410 AEESPFFDLTAAST
+410 PEESPFFDLTAAST
-424 ADKAV
+424 ANKSV
-429 VHVARQTGMF
+429 VQIARQTGMF
-439 AYPSA
+439 AYPST
-444 SALRPSGKEKA
+444 SALRPSGEEKG
-455 YQVAFLQAVFPEQS
+455 YQMAFLQAVFPEQS

-495 PGLEPQTPVWA
+495 PGLEPQAPVWA
-506 PEPLDGQTGDFLA
+506 PEPLEGQAGDFLA
-519 LVYQGNLWLVD
+519 LAYQGNLWLVD
-530 SGSGNAFQVT
+530 SGSGQAFQVT
-540 GDGLITRID
+540 GDGLISKVD

>member
-1 MLRRFKLPPSA
+1 MLQRFKLSSS
-12 PLTCTCGTGA
+12 
-22 GRTGPYLLPILL
+22 LLPIFLTAAF
-34 VISILLA
+34 LLA

-49 QELIRVQVVADGKTQ
+49 EELIGVQVIADGTAQ
-64 QVEIQAGSTAGQAL
+64 QVEVQAGSTAGQAL
-78 EAAGLQVGNLDKS
+78 EAAGVAVSNLDKS
-91 DPPVYTVLSS
+91 DPPVYTVL
-101 GDEVR
+101 GDGAQVR
-106 LTRVREEFT
+106 VTRVREEFI
-115 TEDVTIP
+115 TEEVTIP
-122 FEQQIARNESM
+122 FEQQIARNESL
-133 PEGET
+133 PVGET

-147 SQELTYRILY
+147 IQELTYRILY
-157 EDGKEVSRSVV
+157 EDEQEVNRAVV
-168 KSVTLQEAVPEIV
+168 KSVTLQAALPEIV

-212 TANRRPL
+212 TANRHPL
-219 VTTGDLDGR
+219 VTSGDLDGR

-237 WLLFSRKSSKA
+237 WLLFSRKSDKSP
-248 ADAEINTLWVIS
+248 DVEINSLWAVS
-260 LSGTNAKP
+260 LSRENASP
-268 FSLGV
+268 FSLGI

-308 IYKVVIGN
+308 VYKVVIGN

-347 ILSYARPDEVGLVD
+347 ILSYARADEVGLVD
-361 QQGGELK
+361 QQNGELK

-377 THSDWAWVPGMT
+377 THSDWAWVPGLA

-424 ADKAV
+424 ANKAV
-429 VHVARQTGMF
+429 VHIARQTGMF

-444 SALRPSGKEKA
+444 SGLRPSGEERA
-455 YQVAFLQAVFPEQS
+455 YQVAYLQAIFPEQS
-469 ETSRYRV
+469 EASRYRV
-476 VVMDRDGS
+476 IIMDRDGS
-484 NQRIIFPPSDA
+484 NQRIIFPSSDA
-495 PGLEPQTPVWA
+495 PGLEPQVPVWA
-506 PEPLDGQTGDFLA
+506 PQPLEGQVRDFLA
-519 LVYQGNLWLVD
+519 LAYQGNLWLVD
-530 SGSGNAFQVT
+530 SGNGSAFQVT

-549 WK
+549 WKYPYNLPKCSSCPP

>member
-1 MLRRFKLPPSA
+1 ML
-12 PLTCTCGTGA
+12 LT
-22 GRTGPYLLPILL
+22 
-34 VISILLA
+34 VSILVA

-49 QELIRVQVVADGKTQ
+49 QEQINVQVVADGRTQ
-64 QVEIQAGSTAGQAL
+64 TVEIQAGSTVGQAL
-78 EAAGLQVGNLDKS
+78 EAAGLQVSKLDKS
-91 DPPVYTVLSS
+91 DPPAYTVLSD
-101 GDEVR
+101 GDEIR
-106 LTRVREEFT
+106 LIRVREEFV
-115 TEDVTIP
+115 TEELTIP
-122 FEQQIARNESM
+122 FEQRIARNESL

-147 SQELTYRILY
+147 SQELTYRILL
-157 EDGKEVSRSVV
+157 EDGEEVNRTVV
-168 KSVTLQEAVPEIV
+168 KTLVIREAVPEIV

-191 LVIPGKLAYLAGG
+191 LVIPGKLVYLAAG

-212 TANRRPL
+212 TANRRAV
-219 VTTGDLDGR
+219 VTSGDLDGR
-228 IFSISPDGK
+228 IFSVSPDGR
-237 WLLFSRKSSKA
+237 WLLFSRKSEKSPEV
-248 ADAEINTLWVIS
+248 EINTLWAVS
-260 LSGTNAKP
+260 LARENANP

-278 SAVWTPSSAN
+278 SAIWTPSSAN

-316 GWAGTPQRIVEANS
+316 GWAGTPQRVLEANS
-330 GGVYGWWGLE
+330 GGIYGWWGME

-347 ILSYARPDEVGLVD
+347 ILSYARADEVGTVD
-361 QQGGELK
+361 QQEGELR

-377 THSDWAWVPGMT
+377 THSDWAWVPGMV

-410 AEESPFFDLTAAST
+410 PEESPFFDLTAAST
-424 ADKAV
+424 ANKATMRV
-429 VHVARQTGMF
+429 IQQTGMF
-439 AYPSA
+439 AFPSS
-444 SALRPSGKEKA
+444 SALRPSGEEKS
-455 YQVAFLQAVFPEQS
+455 YQIAFLQAIFPEQS

-476 VVMDRDGS
+476 IVMDRDSS
-484 NQRIIFPPSDA
+484 NQRAIFPPSDA

-506 PEPLDGQTGDFLA
+506 PLPLDGQAGDFLG

-530 SGSGNAFQVT
+530 SGSGQAFQVT
-540 GDGLITRID
+540 GDGLISRVD

>member
-1 MLRRFKLPPSA
+1 MTMRFKLPF
-12 PLTCTCGTGA
+12 
-22 GRTGPYLLPILL
+22 GRFSFL
-34 VISILLA
+34 VVASLLLA

-49 QELIRVQVVADGKTQ
+49 QELIGVQVIADGSTR
-64 QVEIQAGSTAGQAL
+64 QVEVQAGSTARQAL
-78 EAAGLQVGNLDKS
+78 ESAGLQVSNLDKS
-91 DPPVYTVLSS
+91 DPPIYTILSD
-101 GDEVR
+101 GDQVR
-106 LTRVREEFT
+106 LTRVREEFIA
-115 TEDVTIP
+115 EEVTIP
-122 FEQQIARNESM
+122 FERQIARNESL
-133 PEGET
+133 PVGET

-147 SQELTYRILY
+147 RQELTYRILY
-157 EDGKEVSRSVV
+157 EDDEEVNRAVV
-168 KSVTLQEAVPEIV
+168 KSVTLQAPVPEIV

-228 IFSISPDGK
+228 IFAISPDGK
-237 WLLFSRKSSKA
+237 WLLYSRTSDKSP
-248 ADAEINTLWVIS
+248 DVEINTLWAIS
-260 LSGTNAKP
+260 LDRENANP
-268 FSLGV
+268 FNLGV

-308 IYKVVIGN
+308 VYKVVIGN

-347 ILSYARPDEVGLVD
+347 ILSYARADEVGLVD
-361 QQGGELK
+361 QQNGEFK
-368 PLLEITPLQ
+368 PLLEITPVQ
-377 THSDWAWVPGMT
+377 THSDWAWVPGMA
-389 WGADSQTLYVVTH
+389 WGADSQTLFVVTH
-402 APPPNLVN
+402 APPPDLVN
-410 AEESPFFDLTAAST
+410 PEESPFFDLTAAST
-424 ADKAV
+424 ANKAV
-429 VHVARQTGMF
+429 MSIARQTGMF

-444 SALRPSGKEKA
+444 SALRQSGEERA
-455 YQVAFLQAVFPEQS
+455 YQVAYLQAIFPEQS

-476 VVMDRDGS
+476 IVMDRDGS

-495 PGLEPQTPVWA
+495 PGLQPQTPVWA
-506 PEPLDGQTGDFLA
+506 PQPLAGQARDFLA
-519 LVYQGNLWLVD
+519 LAYQGNLWLVD
-530 SGSGNAFQVT
+530 SGNAAAFQVT

>member
-1 MLRRFKLPPSA
+1 MSPRTTLPFN
-12 PLTCTCGTGA
+12 
-22 GRTGPYLLPILL
+22 LLA
-34 VISILLA
+34 ILLA
-41 GCRSPQLG
+41 VSLLLTGCRSPELG
-49 QELIRVQVVADGKTQ
+49 QEQINVRVVADGQTQ
-64 QVEIQAGSTAGQAL
+64 QVDVQAGSTAGQAL
-78 EAAGLQVGNLDKS
+78 EAAGLDVSNLDKS
-91 DPPVYTVLSS
+91 DPPAYTVLSD
-101 GDEVR
+101 GDEIH

-115 TEDVTIP
+115 TEEVTIP
-122 FEQQIARNESM
+122 FEQQIARNESL

-147 SQELTYRILY
+147 LQELTYRILI
-157 EDGKEVSRSVV
+157 EDGQEISRTVV
-168 KSVTLQEAVPEIV
+168 KTVTLQEAVPEIV

-191 LVIPGKLAYLAGG
+191 LVIPGKLVYLAAG

-212 TANRRPL
+212 TANRRAL
-219 VTTGDLDGR
+219 VTSGDLDGR
-228 IFSISPDGK
+228 IFSVSPDGR
-237 WLLFSRKSSKA
+237 WLLFSRKSDKP
-248 ADAEINTLWVIS
+248 ADKEINTLWAVS
-260 LSGTNAKP
+260 LSRENANP

-278 SAVWTPSSAN
+278 SAIWTPSSAN

-316 GWAGTPQRIVEANS
+316 GWAGTPQRVMEANS

-347 ILSYARPDEVGLVD
+347 ILSYARADEVGTVD
-361 QQGGELK
+361 QQEGELK

-377 THSDWAWVPGMT
+377 THSDWAWVPGMV

-410 AEESPFFDLTAAST
+410 PEESPFFDLTATST
-424 ADKAV
+424 ANKATV
-429 VHVARQTGMF
+429 RIVRQTGMF

-444 SALRPSGKEKA
+444 SALRPSGEEKS
-455 YQVAFLQAVFPEQS
+455 YQVAFLQAIFPEQS

-476 VVMDRDGS
+476 IVMDRDGS
-484 NQRIIFPPSDA
+484 NQRAIFPPSDA
-495 PGLEPQTPVWA
+495 PGLEPQAPVWA
-506 PEPLDGQTGDFLA
+506 PQPLEGQVGDFLA

-530 SGSGNAFQVT
+530 SGSGQAFQVT
-540 GDGLITRID
+540 GDGLISRAD

>member
-1 MLRRFKLPPSA
+1 MFKRFSS
-12 PLTCTCGTGA
+12 LTG
-22 GRTGPYLLPILL
+22 LLLL
-34 VISILLA
+34 LTVSSLLLA

-49 QELIRVQVVADGKTQ
+49 QELINVQVTADGKKQ
-64 QVEIQAGSTAGQAL
+64 GVEIQAGSTAGQAL
-78 EAAGLQVGNLDKS
+78 QATGIQVSNLDKS
-91 DPPVYTVLSS
+91 DPPAYTILSD
-101 GDEVR
+101 GDEIR

-115 TEDVTIP
+115 TEEVIIP
-122 FEQQIARNESM
+122 FDQQIARNESL
-133 PEGET
+133 PDGET
-138 RLVQPGVSG
+138 RLVQPGVNG
-147 SQELTYRILY
+147 IHEITYRILL
-157 EDGKEVSRSVV
+157 EDEEEVSRTAVKTVV
-168 KSVTLQEAVPEIV
+168 LQEALPEIV

-212 TANRRPL
+212 TANRRTL
-219 VTTGDLDGR
+219 VTSGDLDGR
-228 IFSISPDGK
+228 IFSISPDGR
-237 WLLFSRKSSKA
+237 WLLFSRRSDKP
-248 ADAEINTLWVIS
+248 ADVEINSLWAIS
-260 LSGTNAKP
+260 LSRENAQP
-268 FSLGV
+268 FNLGV

-316 GWAGTPQRIVEANS
+316 GWAGTPQRVLEANS
-330 GGVYGWWGLE
+330 GGVYGWWGME

-347 ILSYARPDEVGLVD
+347 ILSYARADEIGLVD
-361 QQGGELK
+361 QQEGELN

-377 THSDWAWVPGMT
+377 TRSDWAWVPGMV
-389 WGADSQTLYVVTH
+389 WGADSQSIFVVTH

-410 AEESPFFDLTAAST
+410 EEESPFFDLTATST
-424 ADKAV
+424 ANKATMRIV
-429 VHVARQTGMF
+429 QQTGMF

-444 SALRPSGKEKA
+444 SALRPSGDEKS
-455 YQVAFLQAVFPEQS
+455 YQLAFLQAIFPEQS

-476 VVMDRDGS
+476 IVMDRDGS
-484 NQRIIFPPSDA
+484 NQRAVFPPSDA
-495 PGLEPQTPVWA
+495 PGLEPQIPAWA
-506 PEPLDGQTGDFLA
+506 PEPLEGQAGDFLG

-530 SGSGNAFQVT
+530 SGSGQAFQVT
-540 GDGLITRID
+540 GDGLISRVD